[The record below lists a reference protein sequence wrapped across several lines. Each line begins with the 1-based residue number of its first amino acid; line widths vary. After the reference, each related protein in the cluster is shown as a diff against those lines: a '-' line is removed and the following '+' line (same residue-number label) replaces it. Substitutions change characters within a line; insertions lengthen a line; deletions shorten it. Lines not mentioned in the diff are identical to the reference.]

1 MHHTDYSSNLRN
13 TQHKTLKNL
22 SLNHSERADKAGS
35 VPELLRA
42 ALAAMLVII
51 VLLQMDPAN
60 AQFTFEAGHSS
71 YNPTDEI
78 FKAGRSYKAF

>member
-22 SLNHSERADKAGS
+22 SPNRSEHADAAGS
-35 VPELLRA
+35 KPELLRA
-42 ALAAMLVII
+42 GLAVLLVII

-60 AQFTFEAGHSS
+60 AEQVIKPDLNASVCPF
-71 YNPTDEI
+71 
-78 FKAGRSYKAF
+78 